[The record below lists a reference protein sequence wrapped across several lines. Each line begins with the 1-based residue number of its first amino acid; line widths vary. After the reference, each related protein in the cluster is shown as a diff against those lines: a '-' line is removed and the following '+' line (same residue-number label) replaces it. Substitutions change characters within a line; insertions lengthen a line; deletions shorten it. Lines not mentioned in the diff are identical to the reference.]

1 MKKEVGIFCNFIKL
15 IRLFMYFTIL
25 MIFTKQ
31 NIYIW
36 HHINFFFER
45 PGTLPKFFFY
55 ESQ

>member
-15 IRLFMYFTIL
+15 IRLFMNFTIL

-36 HHINFFFER
+36 
-45 PGTLPKFFFY
+45 
-55 ESQ
+55 